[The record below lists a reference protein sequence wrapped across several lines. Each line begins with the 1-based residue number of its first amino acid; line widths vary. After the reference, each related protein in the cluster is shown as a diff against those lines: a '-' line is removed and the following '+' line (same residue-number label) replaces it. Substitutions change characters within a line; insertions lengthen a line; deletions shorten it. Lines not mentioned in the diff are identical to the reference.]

1 MAPDHRSDSKICP
14 AYLDLSAIIQFA
26 IDNDITIIEARTKI
40 DKAYSALDRLKADI
54 CKLQEELKNLK
65 SETIEPIERKV
76 EKLSTD
82 TEHTNQR
89 IDKFEETFTAR
100 FDKLKNLITS
110 RFPSR
115 PAEPQDGEDY
125 YMDKNPAMPNI
136 TCIQWNSR
144 GLTKARLEAFRH
156 YLSLSNPSIV
166 LICGTF
172 WNNNYAVKFRS
183 HNIINKNRA
192 DRHGG
197 GVAIL
202 INKSI
207 PYTQLNINNIET
219 IEAVGVSIITPD
231 LGTIDFISAYCPK
244 GDCSKEKIS
253 TLIDRDNHFL
263 IGGDFNAHHESWS
276 RQTTP
281 NKSGKSIYSALLQS
295 PQATLITP
303 HSLGTYINPST
314 SKTSTIDLMITT
326 ADIACD
332 ASISLGPY
340 LGSDHLPWHERNAA
354 IATNLNNK
362 SLVVID
368 NPQEAYDLF
377 SNTLIETSHSFF
389 RITKPTHRINPEKSK
404 PWWTTDCNTHVKET
418 RRALADWRSD
428 TFSTDKMLIWWKQE
442 ATKRK
447 IIIKGK
453 KKCLGKIYDQPQH
466 KERTQGTMGLHQND
480 DRTQL

>member
-1 MAPDHRSDSKICP
+1 MLEARTHEKPLLQQRQQIPDHRSDSKICP

-110 RFPSR
+110 SQPK
-115 PAEPQDGEDY
+115 PALNEQQNHHHKSKPETTQSEY
-125 YMDKNPAMPNI
+125 LPEQPAKPTKEKSKNPAMPNI

-340 LGSDHLPWHERNAA
+340 LGSDHLPV
-354 IATNLNNK
+354 ITNTRLTPK
-362 SLVVID
+362 DPIIPPP
-368 NPQEAYDLF
+368 PQMNSE
-377 SNTLIETSHSFF
+377 
-389 RITKPTHRINPEKSK
+389 
-404 PWWTTDCNTHVKET
+404 
-418 RRALADWRSD
+418 
-428 TFSTDKMLIWWKQE
+428 
-442 ATKRK
+442 
-447 IIIKGK
+447 
-453 KKCLGKIYDQPQH
+453 
-466 KERTQGTMGLHQND
+466 
-480 DRTQL
+480 